1 MDQESDKETTK
12 TFSEDYVKELREEA
26 AKHRTEKNK
35 LKEEMSGLTTKL
47 NDLTDKFSTIDT
59 DEYQSL
65 KEEKAE
71 LLKKQKE
78 AEREQMK
85 KQGEFDK
92 LIEQTKQEMLDEFI
106 VKESEFKTK
115 IDSESIRAVDLEN
128 KVKELEARYEQTV
141 LRHAVVAAA
150 AKEEC
155 INPELIE
162 LMIDK
167 EITIDRDDN
176 GNALFYFKD
185 DSGEVRK
192 TEKGKPFTVADRIAE
207 MKQSESFAPLFRGA
221 TNGGGS
227 QTKEKGDTVD
237 NPWKKETF
245 NMTKQVQLIKSNREM
260 AIKLAAEAGI
270 KL

>member
-1 MDQESDKETTK
+1 MDQESNTETTK

-35 LKEEMSGLTTKL
+35 IKEEMEGLTTKL

-59 DEYQSL
+59 DEYQRL

-92 LIEQTKQEMLDEFI
+92 LIEQTKQEMLDEFMK
-106 VKESEFKTK
+106 KESEFKTK
-115 IDSESIRAVDLEN
+115 IDSESTKANTLTNQI
-128 KVKELEARYEQTV
+128 KELEARYEQTV

-150 AKEEC
+150 AKEDC

-167 EITIDRDDN
+167 EITIDRDDK

-185 DSGEVRK
+185 ENGEVRK
-192 TEKGKPFTVADRIAE
+192 TDTGKPFSVADRIAE